1 MQQLGILS
9 LSSAILLFMEV
20 IKDNLI
26 FSVYFEN
33 YEKNILKDKEDRT
46 LGEWHINDENIN
58 NIKYAYAY
66 LTGSGQMLVKKF
78 WIEKFVHSD
87 VEKGYANPDKYCL
100 IFSKSED
107 IKILYSGVPVQ
118 GRQLQTSD
126 EMDKMKV
133 IDESDVD
140 WRFQQSSGELQ
151 NRYAHKTKK
160 QMTSKDYLVKSKVE
174 DFPDK
179 FLPNVK
185 FAKELIARV
194 DNGESAKDVLESFYK
209 KKES

>member
-1 MQQLGILS
+1 
-9 LSSAILLFMEV
+9 MEV
-20 IKDNLI
+20 IKDSLI
-26 FSVYFEN
+26 WSINFEN
-33 YEKNILKDKEDRT
+33 YEKDILKDKDNRT
-46 LGEWHINDENIN
+46 LGEWHIKDENIN

-87 VEKGYANPDKYCL
+87 VEKGYQNPDKYCFV
-100 IFSKSED
+100 FSKSED
-107 IKILYSGVPVQ
+107 IRILYSGVPVQ

-140 WRFQQSSGELQ
+140 WRFKQSSGELQ

-179 FLPNVK
+179 SLPNVK
-185 FAKELIARV
+185 IAKKLIERV

>member
-1 MQQLGILS
+1 
-9 LSSAILLFMEV
+9 MEI
-20 IKDNLI
+20 IKDSLI
-26 FSVYFEN
+26 YSIYFEN

-46 LGEWHINDENIN
+46 QGEWHIKDENIK

-87 VEKGYANPDKYCL
+87 VEKGYQNPDKYCFV
-100 IFSKSED
+100 FSKSED
-107 IKILYSGVPVQ
+107 IRILYSGAPVQ
-118 GRQLQTSD
+118 GRHLQTSD
-126 EMDKMKV
+126 EIDKMKI
-133 IDESDVD
+133 IDESDIE

-160 QMTSKDYLVKSKVE
+160 QMTSRDFLIKSKVE
-174 DFPDK
+174 DFPDMP
-179 FLPNVK
+179 LPNVK
-185 FAKELIARV
+185 FANELIERV

-209 KKES
+209 NKK

>member
-1 MQQLGILS
+1 
-9 LSSAILLFMEV
+9 MEV
-20 IKDNLI
+20 IKDSLI
-26 FSVYFEN
+26 WSINFEN
-33 YEKNILKDKEDRT
+33 YEKDILKDKNNRT
-46 LGEWHINDENIN
+46 LGAWHIKDENIN

-78 WIEKFVHSD
+78 WIEKFEHSD

-100 IFSKSED
+100 IFSKSEN

-140 WRFQQSSGELQ
+140 WRFKQSSGELQ

-174 DFPDK
+174 DFPK
-179 FLPNVK
+179 MPLPDAM
-185 FAKELIARV
+185 FADGLIKRV

>member
-1 MQQLGILS
+1 
-9 LSSAILLFMEV
+9 MEV
-20 IKDNLI
+20 IKDSLI
-26 FSVYFEN
+26 WSINFKN
-33 YEKNILKDKEDRT
+33 YENDILKDKDNRT
-46 LGEWHINDENIN
+46 LGEWNINDENIN

-87 VEKGYANPDKYCL
+87 VEKGYANPDKYCFV
-100 IFSKSED
+100 FSKSEN

-140 WRFQQSSGELQ
+140 WRFKQSSGELQ

-174 DFPDK
+174 DFPNK